1 MSQHPIHQI
10 NDDVHQR
17 VRLGILASLHGMAKA
32 DFAYLKSTLELTDG
46 NLGRHLEALDQAEL
60 IALSRTTG
68 SGRPRTWVK
77 ITAKGRKAMRDE
89 VRALQQLLGPVTSVT
104 EQSDSEV
111 NGMSSNPPIKP
122 QIRA

>member
-17 VRLGILASLHGMAKA
+17 VRLGILASVHGMAKA
-32 DFAYLKSTLELTDG
+32 DFTYLKSTLELTDG
-46 NLGRHLEALDQAEL
+46 NLGRHLEALEQAGL

-77 ITAKGRKAMRDE
+77 ITAKGRKALRDE
-89 VRALQQLLGPVTSVT
+89 VRALQQLLGPVTALS
-104 EQSDSEV
+104 EQSDSEL
-111 NGMSSNPPIKP
+111 NKMSSNPRPEP
-122 QIRA
+122 QVRA